1 MEKAESVNI
10 LNDLLQITNDRIKGF
25 EKVEGKVWENYSG
38 LKGEYDRMISHSKMM
53 KNEIINLIT
62 ERGGNPNDSTTVAG
76 NLHRT
81 WIDIKNSLP
90 TSNKD
95 IETLQNVVFGEKNA
109 LKIYDEALKS
119 GDLDNESHKI
129 ISDQLNSLQVSYQQF
144 SEIEKYKSKED

>member
-1 MEKAESVNI
+1 MEKAETVNI

-38 LKGEYDRMISHSKMM
+38 LKGEYDRMISQSKMM

-129 ISDQLNSLQVSYQQF
+129 ISDQLNSLKLSYQQF
-144 SEIEKYKSKED
+144 SEIENYKSKED